1 MLLGKN
7 LCGRHDAG
15 LIAVPHCDQSGKHS
29 DHCLART
36 HIPLKKP
43 VHLSAAHH
51 VRTDFLYHALL
62 GTCKFVWQSTVASIE
77 SRADLRHRNPDRG
90 TAADIFLL
98 QQRQLQKEQFLPFE
112 TVPGLLKSVLVG
124 REMDIPDS
132 EPQRGKA
139 FFPENIFRQ
148 GLTYISDRK
157 IDRLGHQPVH
167 HLAGNPAIA
176 KLVGRVI
183 YSREDS

>member
-112 TVPGLLKSVLVG
+112 TVPGLLKSVLV
-124 REMDIPDS
+124 
-132 EPQRGKA
+132 
-139 FFPENIFRQ
+139 
-148 GLTYISDRK
+148 
-157 IDRLGHQPVH
+157 
-167 HLAGNPAIA
+167 
-176 KLVGRVI
+176 
-183 YSREDS
+183 